1 MSQLFVF
8 YKEKKYF
15 KTSQKEFQLKTLNN
29 TDPIKNTKMDIYSWI
44 LWIYIS

>member
-15 KTSQKEFQLKTLNN
+15 KIPQKEFQLKTLNN
-29 TDPIKNTKMDIYSWI
+29 TGPIKNIKNGYLIG
-44 LWIYIS
+44 